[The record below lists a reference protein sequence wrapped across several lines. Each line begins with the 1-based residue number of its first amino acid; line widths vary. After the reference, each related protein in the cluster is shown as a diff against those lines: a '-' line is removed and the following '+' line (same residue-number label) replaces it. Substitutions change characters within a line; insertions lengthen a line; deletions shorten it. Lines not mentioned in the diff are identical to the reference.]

1 MLLDGERWDLV
12 SMPGAASESITRGV
26 ISAPPC
32 SEPSLDAPHGYALL
46 FHAVFLPL
54 HCLFSAFS
62 PTYYHL
68 FSSSSKSVLFWGVPL
83 NL

>member
-32 SEPSLDAPHGYALL
+32 SEPSLDAPHGYALFSYFMPSFCRFTASSL
-46 FHAVFLPL
+46 LSLPL
-54 HCLFSAFS
+54 TITFSLPAVNLS
-62 PTYYHL
+62 C
-68 FSSSSKSVLFWGVPL
+68 SGVFP
-83 NL
+83 